1 MNIASRIEAQAKI
14 RPQQVAVRFPKK
26 LGDDTY
32 IYKSLTFKELNERSS
47 HYASYLFDQGIKKG
61 NKVLLFVRPSLDFS
75 ALVFAIFKL
84 GAVPVLID
92 PGMGRKNLITA
103 IKQVRPDALMAVA
116 EVHFMRIFFKEAFDG
131 IKVFIST
138 GIAFNKDTHTLKK
151 MKKAPKKEFI
161 TQECAPEDIAA
172 ILFTSGG
179 TGIPKGVVYTH
190 KIFNTQTDI
199 LQKMFSLTDKDI
211 DLPGFPLFSFF
222 TMAMGM
228 TSCIP
233 DMNPSKPAKCRPM
246 ALVQNIADNNATFVA
261 GSPAIW
267 ERVADYCIENNLIL
281 PSVKYLVM
289 FGAPVRVEL
298 HKKLQRVL
306 TNGTTYTPY
315 GATEALPISNI
326 SGKYI
331 LDNTA
336 KLSNQGKGTCIGSPA
351 PGIEVKIIKAHE
363 RVLNTFDEIE
373 ELESNQV
380 GEIIVRGDVVTHE
393 YYHMPDKTLEAKIK
407 DGGTFWH
414 RMGDVGY
421 FDEEGKLW
429 FMGRK
434 IHRLELE
441 SEIKYSIPVEAI
453 FNTHL
458 LVKRSALIG
467 INKDGKI
474 RPAIV
479 IEPSEKYYH
488 QYQFK
493 KDLMQLGSRY
503 GHTKD
508 IENIYFMEKFPVD
521 IRHNIKIDRKKIER
535 LVNVGKIK

>member
-1 MNIASRIEAQAKI
+1 MNIASRIEAQAKL
-14 RPQQVAVRFPKK
+14 RPQQIAVKFPKK

-32 IYKSLTFKELNERSS
+32 LYKSLTFKELNDRSS
-47 HYASYLFDQGIKKG
+47 HYASYLRDQGIVKG

-103 IKQVRPDALMAVA
+103 IKQVAPDALMAVP
-116 EVHFMRIFFKEAFDG
+116 EVHFMRIFFKEAFAG
-131 IKVFIST
+131 IKTFIST
-138 GIAFNKDTHTLKK
+138 GIAFNKDTHTLRK
-151 MKKAPKKEFI
+151 MKKATPKEFI
-161 TQECAPEDIAA
+161 TEQCDPEDMAA

-190 KIFNTQTDI
+190 KIFNKQTDI
-199 LQKMFSLTDKDI
+199 LQEMFSLTDKDI

-233 DMNPSKPAKCRPM
+233 DMNPSKPAKCKPM

-267 ERVADYCIENNLIL
+267 ERVADYCLENNLIL

-315 GATEALPISNI
+315 GATEALPISNV

-331 LDNTA
+331 LENTA
-336 KLSNQGKGTCIGSPA
+336 KLSNDGNGTCIGTPA
-351 PGIEVKIIKAHE
+351 PGIEIKIIKAHD
-363 RVLNTFDEIE
+363 RVITSFEDIE
-373 ELESNQV
+373 EVSSNQV
-380 GEIIVRGDVVTHE
+380 GEIIVRGDVVTKE
-393 YYHMPDKTLEAKIK
+393 YYKMPDKALEAKIK
-407 DGGTFWH
+407 DGDTFWH

-421 FDEEGKLW
+421 FDEQGRLW

-441 SEIKYSIPVEAI
+441 DQIKYSIPVEAI
-453 FNTHL
+453 FNNHL
-458 LVKRSALIG
+458 LVRRSALVG
-467 INKDGKI
+467 IQKDGKMK
-474 RPAIV
+474 PAIV
-479 IEPSEKYYH
+479 IEPNEKYYH

-503 GHTKD
+503 KHTQD

-521 IRHNIKIDRKKIER
+521 IRHNIKIDRKLIEK
-535 LVNVGKIK
+535 LVNAGKVK